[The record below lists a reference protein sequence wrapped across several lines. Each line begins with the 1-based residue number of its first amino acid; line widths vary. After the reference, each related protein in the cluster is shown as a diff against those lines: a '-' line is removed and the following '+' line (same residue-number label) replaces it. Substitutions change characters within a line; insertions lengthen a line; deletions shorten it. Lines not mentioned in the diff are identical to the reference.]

1 MKVLIFGITL
11 CSICCTC
18 LTTNAQSIQKEG
30 YIVLNNGDTLYG
42 WINYYNWEKNPSS
55 IGFSK
60 DSAKRSIIT
69 YSKYDIAAVEVTGL
83 DRYYKAIVTKDIRP
97 INTTD
102 QLWDE
107 GVISMV
113 TDTVLLRVLVKGS
126 MLNLYELVDDKT
138 HFFIQNQE
146 GVITELFYKVASK
159 NNSTINIQKIYINQ
173 LRSYL
178 INLPA
183 SEEIMKK
190 ISNSGY
196 TEKSLVPIVIEM
208 NKISGTVKYVVAKGN
223 KKTLFTPFAGAGG
236 GYSDLRLSGTNS
248 MLGNMRFSGAFVP
261 FIAVGVEI
269 ASPRNLQAF
278 ALRLEASC
286 SRIAYKGNGTQDI
299 PVNDNEKYITGYAF
313 TQVNI
318 SPTIALLYNFIRN
331 ESSRIY
337 AGAGVACNI
346 ASYSGNS
353 YKQTNAVYG
362 NKEREHYLYF
372 PKTWTSP
379 FFILGARV
387 NKKFSVE
394 IDGHFISSIT
404 NYSFWSLTPTTVMG
418 QVRYYF

>member
-11 CSICCTC
+11 CSICCSF
-18 LTTNAQSIQKEG
+18 LSSNAQSTQKEG

-60 DSAKRSIIT
+60 DSATRSIIT
-69 YSKYDIAAVEVTGL
+69 YSKYDIAAVGVTGL
-83 DRYYKAIVTKDIRP
+83 DRYYKAIITKDVRP
-97 INTTD
+97 VNMTD
-102 QLWDE
+102 QLWEENVDS
-107 GVISMV
+107 VV
-113 TDTVLLRVLVKGS
+113 ADTVLLRVLVKGS

-138 HFFIQNQE
+138 HFFIQNQD
-146 GVITELFYKVASK
+146 GVITELFYKVASR

-178 INLPA
+178 INLHA

-196 TEKSLVPIVIEM
+196 TEKSLVPIVIEI
-208 NKISGTVKYVVAKGN
+208 NKISGTVAYAVAKGN
-223 KKTLFTPFAGAGG
+223 KKTLFTLFAGAGG

-248 MLGNMRFSGAFVP
+248 MLGNMRFSGVFVP
-261 FIAVGVEI
+261 FMTVGIEI

-278 ALRLEASC
+278 ALRLETSC
-286 SRIAYKGNGTQDI
+286 SIAAYKGNGTQDI
-299 PVNDNEKYITGYAF
+299 PVDANEKYITSYAF

-337 AGAGVACNI
+337 AGAGVSCNI
-346 ASYSGNS
+346 VSYSGNS

-362 NKEREHYLYF
+362 NKERGHYLYF

-379 FFILGARV
+379 FFILGTRF
-387 NKKFSVE
+387 NKKLSVE
-394 IDGHFISSIT
+394 VDGHFISAIT
-404 NYSFWSLTPTTVMG
+404 NYTLWSLTPTTVMG